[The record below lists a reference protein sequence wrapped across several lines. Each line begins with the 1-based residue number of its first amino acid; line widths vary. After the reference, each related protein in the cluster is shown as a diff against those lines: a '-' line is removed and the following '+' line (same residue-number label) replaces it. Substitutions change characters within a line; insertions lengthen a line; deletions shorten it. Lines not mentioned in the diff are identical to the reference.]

1 MKMKQIECDPVCGFM
16 IRSHDTD
23 EVKKIAT
30 EHVESVHKMKTSD
43 AELESKMKTV
53 EMKMM

>member
-30 EHVESVHKMKTSD
+30 EHAKSVHKMKVSD
-43 AELESKMKTV
+43 SDMESKMKTV
-53 EMKMM
+53 EMRMM